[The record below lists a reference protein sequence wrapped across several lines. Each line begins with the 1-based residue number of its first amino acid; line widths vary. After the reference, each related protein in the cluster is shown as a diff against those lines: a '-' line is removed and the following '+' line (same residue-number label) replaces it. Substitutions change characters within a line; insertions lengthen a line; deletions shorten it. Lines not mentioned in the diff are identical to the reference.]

1 MKGIVLAGGSGTRLY
16 PITKGI
22 SKQLI
27 PVYDKPMVYYP
38 ISVLM
43 LAGIREIL
51 IISTPTDLPMFR
63 RLLGDGSDLGVKFE
77 YAEQPRPEG
86 LAQAFLIGEQFIGND
101 DVCLVLGD
109 NIFYGQGFTAMLVD
123 ALNIASK
130 NEATVFAYP
139 VLDPQR
145 YGVVTLDENGKAIDI
160 EEKPTNPKSDKAV
173 VGLYFYPND
182 VIQTAK
188 KIKPSA
194 RGELE
199 ITSVNEI
206 YMKEG
211 RLNVKCF
218 GRGFAW
224 LDTGTID
231 SLMEASNF
239 IEAIEKRQ
247 GLRVAALEEIA
258 FRRGFIDAQ
267 QLRTIAKPMKANEY
281 GQYLIRLAESG
292 IR

>member
-43 LAGIREIL
+43 LAGIKEIL
-51 IISTPTDLPMFR
+51 IISTPTDLPMFK
-63 RLLGDGSDLGVKFE
+63 RLLGDGNELGVKFE

-86 LAQAFLIGEQFIGND
+86 LAQAFIIGKDFIGD
-101 DVCLVLGD
+101 DDACLVLGD
-109 NIFYGQGFTAMLVD
+109 NIFYGQGFTAMLID
-123 ALNIASK
+123 ALNIAK
-130 NEATVFAYP
+130 NNEATVFAYP

-160 EEKPTNPKSDKAV
+160 EEKPAKPKSNKAV

-182 VIQTAK
+182 VT
-188 KIKPSA
+188 KIAAEVKPSA

-199 ITSVNEI
+199 ITSVNEA
-206 YMKEG
+206 YMKQG

-231 SLMEASNF
+231 SLMEASSF

-247 GLRVAALEEIA
+247 GLKVAALEEIA
-258 FRRGFIDAQ
+258 FRRGFIDAE
-267 QLRTIAKPMKANEY
+267 QLRKLAEPMKNNEY
-281 GQYLIRLAESG
+281 GQYLLRLADCG
-292 IR
+292 I